1 MDLARAEEK
10 SPLDEVTIESLDA
23 RHPCYQE
30 WHRAWAD
37 YRLLYEGGLKFLR
50 AAGQTTAGYGTA
62 ESSYSGQSMRTKLR
76 RFLYQLDGEPNE
88 KYTLRWNRSHYE
100 GYLPAIV
107 DYFVAWLFS
116 SPPIIRPQDSV
127 EMPEW
132 WPDFAADCTG
142 AGVALLDFVRGRFLD
157 ALIVQ
162 RAGWLIAKSDTGL
175 PILTAYDAENI
186 LDWQHDD
193 QGELEWVLLRR
204 CEASRAFPA
213 SREETEIYTYVDRN
227 EWRSWQVRGDGKEQ
241 AQTLIPIDGD
251 VHGLG
256 VVPFVQI
263 EIPPGMWIA
272 NKLAS
277 WQVDLFNKVNMLS
290 YAQLM
295 GCFLQPYIKS
305 PEDGAENRIFGEGVL
320 LHLRSTERGEEDFG
334 WKSPDVG
341 PLEHLWDQIKEMRDE
356 GYRISHQM
364 ALAVDATAINAVG
377 RSGASKVE
385 DRRSTEIILGG
396 YGAFVRDAIVRTASI
411 ISLIVGDD
419 VKWQCDGFDNFD
431 VSSLNEELQ
440 NAGLV
445 DSLGIPSPTFEK
457 KLKTQIAYRLLERE
471 DEQTR
476 DDVAKE
482 IEDAIDQKN
491 EAREQLPPMPPLG
504 ELPPEGGPV
513 EEPDDLKELER
524 VAGVIKTA
532 REAGLDE
539 DIDVDAYT
547 QKLKRKAKPNV
558 QGQ

>member
-50 AAGQTTAGYGTA
+50 AAGQTTAGYATG
-62 ESSYSGQSMRTKLR
+62 ESSYSGQALRTKLR

-116 SPPIIRPQDSV
+116 SPPIIRPQDSA

-132 WPDFAADCTG
+132 WPGFTADCTG

-162 RAGWLIAKSDTGL
+162 RAGWLIAKSDDGL

-204 CEASRAFPA
+204 CQASRAFPA

-305 PEDGAENRIFGEGVL
+305 PEDGASNRIFGEGVL

-411 ISLIVGDD
+411 ISLIVGDE

-431 VSSLNEELQ
+431 VSSLSEELQ

-482 IEDAIDQKN
+482 IEEAIDQKN
-491 EAREQLPPMPPLG
+491 EAREQLPPPPLG
-504 ELPPEGGPV
+504 ALPPEGGPV

>member
-1 MDLARAEEK
+1 MDLAAETSQ
-10 SPLDEVTIESLDA
+10 SPLDGVTHESLSA
-23 RHPCYQE
+23 RHPLYSE
-30 WHRAWAD
+30 WKNAWAD
-37 YRLLYEGGLKFLR
+37 YRLLYRGGLEFLR
-50 AAGQTTAGYGTA
+50 AAGATTSGHGPSTSSPTMAQSRTA
-62 ESSYSGQSMRTKLR
+62 LR

-88 KYTLRWNRSHYE
+88 KYVLRWNRAHYE

-116 SPPIIRPQDSV
+116 SPPIIRPQDSA

-132 WPDFAADCTG
+132 WPAFAADCTG
-142 AGVALLDFVRGRFLD
+142 AGVSLLDFVRERFLD

-162 RAGWLIAKSDTGL
+162 RSGWLIRKSDDGL
-175 PILTAYDAENI
+175 PVLAAYNAEDI
-186 LDWQHDD
+186 LDWQRDD
-193 QGELEWVLLRR
+193 QGELEWVLLRS
-204 CEASRAFPA
+204 CEAKRAFPA
-213 SREETEIYTYVDRN
+213 ERVETETYTYVDRQQ
-227 EWRSWQVRGDGKEQ
+227 WRTWQMHGDGKEQ
-241 AQTLIPIDGD
+241 PKTLTVLDGN
-251 VHGLG
+251 VHDLG

-263 EIPPGMWIA
+263 EIPFGMWIA

-305 PEDGAENRIFGEGVL
+305 VDEHASNRIFGEGVL
-320 LHLRSTERGEEDFG
+320 LHLRAGSAGQEGEDFG

-396 YGAFVRDAIVRTASI
+396 YGAFVRDGITRTADVV
-411 ISLIVGDD
+411 SLIVGDD
-419 VKWQCDGFDNFD
+419 TKWTCDGFDNFD
-431 VSSLNEELQ
+431 VSSLSEELQ
-440 NAGLV
+440 TAALA

-457 KLKTQIAYRLLERE
+457 KLKTQIAFRLLDRE

-476 DDVAKE
+476 NDVREE
-482 IEDAIDQKN
+482 IDEAVDQKQ
-491 EAREQLPPMPPLG
+491 ESREQLPSVPMPPSLQG
-504 ELPPEGGPV
+504 DP

-524 VAGVIKTA
+524 VASAMKTA
-532 REAGLDE
+532 REAGIDE
-539 DIDVDAYT
+539 SIDVDAYT
-547 QKLKRKAKPNV
+547 TKLKRKAKPNV
-558 QGQ
+558 QGE

>member
-1 MDLARAEEK
+1 M
-10 SPLDEVTIESLDA
+10 
-23 RHPCYQE
+23 
-30 WHRAWAD
+30 
-37 YRLLYEGGLKFLR
+37 
-50 AAGQTTAGYGTA
+50 
-62 ESSYSGQSMRTKLR
+62 
-76 RFLYQLDGEPNE
+76 
-88 KYTLRWNRSHYE
+88 
-100 GYLPAIV
+100 
-107 DYFVAWLFS
+107 
-116 SPPIIRPQDSV
+116 
-127 EMPEW
+127 
-132 WPDFAADCTG
+132 
-142 AGVALLDFVRGRFLD
+142 
-157 ALIVQ
+157 
-162 RAGWLIAKSDTGL
+162 
-175 PILTAYDAENI
+175 
-186 LDWQHDD
+186 
-193 QGELEWVLLRR
+193 
-204 CEASRAFPA
+204 
-213 SREETEIYTYVDRN
+213 
-227 EWRSWQVRGDGKEQ
+227 
-241 AQTLIPIDGD
+241 
-251 VHGLG
+251 HGLG

-305 PEDGAENRIFGEGVL
+305 PEDGASNRIFGEGVL

-396 YGAFVRDAIVRTASI
+396 YGAFVRDAIVRTANI
-411 ISLIVGDD
+411 ISLIVGDE

-482 IEDAIDQKN
+482 IEEAIDQKN
-491 EAREQLPPMPPLG
+491 EAREQLPPPPLG
-504 ELPPEGGPV
+504 ALPPEGGPV

-558 QGQ
+558 

>member
-62 ESSYSGQSMRTKLR
+62 DSSYSGQSMRTKLR

-116 SPPIIRPQDSV
+116 SPPIIRPRDSA

-132 WPDFAADCTG
+132 WPGFAADCTG

-305 PEDGAENRIFGEGVL
+305 PEDGAANRIFGEGVL

-419 VKWQCDGFDNFD
+419 AKWQCDGFDNFD
-431 VSSLNEELQ
+431 VSSLSEELQ

-504 ELPPEGGPV
+504 ALPPEGGPV

>member
-1 MDLARAEEK
+1 MDLAAETSQ
-10 SPLDEVTIESLDA
+10 SPLDGVTHESLSA
-23 RHPCYQE
+23 RHPLYSE
-30 WHRAWAD
+30 WQNAWAD
-37 YRLLYEGGLKFLR
+37 YRLLYRGGLEFLR
-50 AAGQTTAGYGTA
+50 AAGATTSGHGPSTSSPMMAQSRTA
-62 ESSYSGQSMRTKLR
+62 LR

-88 KYTLRWNRSHYE
+88 KYVLRWNRAHYE

-116 SPPIIRPQDSV
+116 SPPIIRPQDSA
-127 EMPEW
+127 EIPEW
-132 WPDFAADCTG
+132 WPAFAADCTG
-142 AGVALLDFVRGRFLD
+142 AGVSLLDFVRERFLD

-162 RAGWLIAKSDTGL
+162 RSGWLIRKSDDGL
-175 PILTAYDAENI
+175 PVLAAYNAEDI
-186 LDWQHDD
+186 LDWQRDD
-193 QGELEWVLLRR
+193 QGELEWVLLRS
-204 CEASRAFPA
+204 CEAKRAFPA
-213 SREETEIYTYVDRN
+213 ERVETETYTYVDRQQ
-227 EWRSWQVRGDGKEQ
+227 WRTWQMNGDGKEQ
-241 AQTLIPIDGD
+241 PKTLEVLDGN

-263 EIPPGMWIA
+263 EIPFGMWIA

-305 PEDGAENRIFGEGVL
+305 VDEHASNRIFGEGVL
-320 LHLRSTERGEEDFG
+320 LHLRAGSAGQEGEDFG

-341 PLEHLWDQIKEMRDE
+341 PLEHLWGQIKEMRDE

-396 YGAFVRDAIVRTASI
+396 YGAFVRDGITRTADI
-411 ISLIVGDD
+411 VSLIVGDD
-419 VKWQCDGFDNFD
+419 TKWTCDGFDNFD
-431 VSSLNEELQ
+431 VSSLSEELQ
-440 NAGLV
+440 TAALA

-457 KLKTQIAYRLLERE
+457 KLKTQIAFRLLDRE

-476 DDVAKE
+476 NDVRDE
-482 IEDAIDQKN
+482 IDEAVDQKQ
-491 EAREQLPPMPPLG
+491 ESREQLPSVPMPPSLQG
-504 ELPPEGGPV
+504 DP

-524 VAGVIKTA
+524 VASAMKTA
-532 REAGLDE
+532 REAGIDE
-539 DIDVDAYT
+539 SIDVDAYT
-547 QKLKRKAKPNV
+547 TKLKRKAKPNV
-558 QGQ
+558 QGE

>member
-1 MDLARAEEK
+1 MDLAAETSQ
-10 SPLDEVTIESLDA
+10 SPLDGVTHESLSA
-23 RHPCYQE
+23 RHPLYSE
-30 WHRAWAD
+30 WKNAWAD
-37 YRLLYEGGLKFLR
+37 YRLLYRGGLEFLR
-50 AAGQTTAGYGTA
+50 AAGATTSGHGPSTSSPMMAQSRTA
-62 ESSYSGQSMRTKLR
+62 LR

-88 KYTLRWNRSHYE
+88 KYVLRWNRAHYE

-116 SPPIIRPQDSV
+116 SPPIIRPQDSA

-132 WPDFAADCTG
+132 WPAFAADCTG
-142 AGVALLDFVRGRFLD
+142 AGVSLLDFVRERFLD

-162 RAGWLIAKSDTGL
+162 RSGWLIRKSDDGL
-175 PILTAYDAENI
+175 PVLAAYNAEDI
-186 LDWQHDD
+186 LDWQRDD
-193 QGELEWVLLRR
+193 QGELEWVLLRS
-204 CEASRAFPA
+204 CEAKRAFPA
-213 SREETEIYTYVDRN
+213 ERVETETYTYVDRQQ
-227 EWRSWQVRGDGKEQ
+227 WRTWQMQGDGKEQ
-241 AQTLIPIDGD
+241 PKTLEVLDGN

-263 EIPPGMWIA
+263 EIPFGMWIA

-305 PEDGAENRIFGEGVL
+305 VDEHASNRIFGEGVL
-320 LHLRSTERGEEDFG
+320 LHLRAGSAGQEGEDFG

-396 YGAFVRDAIVRTASI
+396 YGAFVRDGITRTTDIV
-411 ISLIVGDD
+411 SLIVGDD
-419 VKWQCDGFDNFD
+419 TKWTCDGFDNFD
-431 VSSLNEELQ
+431 VSSLSEELQ
-440 NAGLV
+440 TAALA

-457 KLKTQIAYRLLERE
+457 KLKTQIAFRLLDRE

-476 DDVAKE
+476 NDVREE
-482 IEDAIDQKN
+482 IDEAVDQKQ
-491 EAREQLPPMPPLG
+491 ESREQLPSVPMPPSLQG
-504 ELPPEGGPV
+504 DPEEL
-513 EEPDDLKELER
+513 DDLKELER
-524 VAGVIKTA
+524 VASAMKTA
-532 REAGLDE
+532 REAGIDE
-539 DIDVDAYT
+539 SIDVDAYT
-547 QKLKRKAKPNV
+547 TKLKRKAKPNV
-558 QGQ
+558 QGE